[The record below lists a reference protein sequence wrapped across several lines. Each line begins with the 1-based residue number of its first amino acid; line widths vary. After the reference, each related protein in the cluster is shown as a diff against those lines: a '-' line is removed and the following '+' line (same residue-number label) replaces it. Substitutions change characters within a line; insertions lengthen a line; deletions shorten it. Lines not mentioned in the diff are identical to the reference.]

1 MIIAFLRADLLR
13 WLRSHLLGDIS
24 KTCLV
29 WVYGL
34 LAVLFFAG
42 GMILSEWF
50 FPDSYD
56 WRYQV
61 MCSLGSRAKNPDGH
75 IYWSIG
81 LFLAIFMGLPTC
93 LYFWRRLSRTAP
105 GISLFSGLA
114 LGIGYIAG
122 MIVAV
127 ESAILP
133 GFGGVVYKA
142 HEIVAVIAFS
152 GIYLGVAGFWYCLT
166 IWLLKKKRWPGW
178 AVGGLFFLSA
188 APMSGAMISQAWLF
202 FLPDRPGWVS
212 REWISLGIPL
222 WLSFAFWEWLAAC
235 GLVFCLYVLAVVLPA
250 SPGEPEETHPVS
262 SFDIALGEKPEPDNQ
277 KGRCQA

>member
-1 MIIAFLRADLLR
+1 MTFKKSLC
-13 WLRSHLLGDIS
+13 WLRSHLLGEIS

-29 WVYGL
+29 WVCGP

-42 GMILSEWF
+42 GMILSGWF

-75 IYWSIG
+75 IYWSIA
-81 LFLAIFMGLPTC
+81 LLLTIFMGWPTC
-93 LYFWRRLSRTAP
+93 LYYWRRLSHSAP
-105 GISLFSGLA
+105 GVSLFSGVA
-114 LGIGYIAG
+114 LGIGYLAG
-122 MIVAV
+122 IVVAV
-127 ESAILP
+127 ETAILP
-133 GFGGVVYKA
+133 EFGGMVYKA

-152 GIYLGVAGFWYCLT
+152 GIYLGVAGYWYCLT
-166 IWLLKKKRWPGW
+166 IWLLKEKCWSVW

-188 APMSGAMISQAWLF
+188 APMSGAMLSQAWLF
-202 FLPDRPGWVS
+202 FSPDRPGWVS
-212 REWISLGIPL
+212 REWISLGIPM

-235 GLVFCLYVLAVVLPA
+235 GLVVCLYVLAVVLPA
-250 SPGEPEETHPVS
+250 DPAKSEDPHHVS
-262 SFDIALGEKPEPDNQ
+262 GFDIAVGEQAKPDNQ